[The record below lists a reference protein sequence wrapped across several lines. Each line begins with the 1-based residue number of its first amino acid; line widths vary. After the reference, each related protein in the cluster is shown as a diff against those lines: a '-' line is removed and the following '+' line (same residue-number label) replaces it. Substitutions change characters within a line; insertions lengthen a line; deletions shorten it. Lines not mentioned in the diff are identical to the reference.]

1 MIFDVF
7 SRLSAA
13 SKPGKP
19 CPSHHEASVCKHT
32 PAAFP
37 LSGQAGLR
45 ATEKSNNRTRN
56 PGTGEVGV
64 PGFYSARPSRRL
76 NSKAGQVERIAAC
89 PPTAGYPV
97 RHCRAGSP
105 HPAAFGDTA
114 GSGHSALH
122 SSALSSRALPI
133 RLNANCRKRACSR
146 FRGNNRPR
154 AGFLRPHT
162 DRFARAQRESPAIAW
177 IQLGASCGQAAPTH
191 LHRSPQPGSD
201 TGRFQCPL
209 ETC

>member
-1 MIFDVF
+1 MPIA
-7 SRLSAA
+7 SRSVGLQTYPCRIPSVRPGRPEGHGEIKQPYQKSWDGRGWGTRLLFCT
-13 SKPGKP
+13 SK
-19 CPSHHEASVCKHT
+19 
-32 PAAFP
+32 
-37 LSGQAGLR
+37 
-45 ATEKSNNRTRN
+45 
-56 PGTGEVGV
+56 
-64 PGFYSARPSRRL
+64 
-76 NSKAGQVERIAAC
+76 
-89 PPTAGYPV
+89 
-97 RHCRAGSP
+97 P